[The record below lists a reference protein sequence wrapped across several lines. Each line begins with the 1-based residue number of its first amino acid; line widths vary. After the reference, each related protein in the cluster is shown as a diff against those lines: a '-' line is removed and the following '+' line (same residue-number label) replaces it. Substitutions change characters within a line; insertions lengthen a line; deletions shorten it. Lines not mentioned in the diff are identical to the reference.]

1 MKHALLLI
9 IFSISALLSN
19 AQIKKGNFSIEAH
32 YGLTGNFF
40 VQSYDET
47 SSIGTL
53 NDAIFYKKNF
63 IGSNLQI
70 NTGYYFNKK
79 WKLSLSYTRQENKKD
94 VNYIKSYPNYVLNI
108 RSTIRHFNNFWD
120 LELTRY
126 YDNKKN
132 RVGISLGASYM
143 RFRQNEIDVLSGGRA
158 INIEERDA
166 KRFRLV
172 DLGTVVGFTYDYK
185 IQPKVYLGIAT
196 KFHYNITADIA
207 ESVSLSPYV
216 HFYF

>member
-1 MKHALLLI
+1 MKYLI
-9 IFSISALLSN
+9 LFFSIGIITTNLK
-19 AQIKKGNFSIEAH
+19 AQIKKGNFSFEAH

-47 SSIGTL
+47 SSIGIL
-53 NDAIFYKKNF
+53 NDANFFKKNF

-79 WKLSLSYTRQENKKD
+79 WKLSLAYTRQENKRD
-94 VNYIKSYPNYVLNI
+94 VNFIKAYPNYILNI
-108 RSTIRHFNNFWD
+108 NTTIRHFNNFWD

-126 YDNKKN
+126 YEKKKN
-132 RVGISLGASYM
+132 RLGISLGASYM
-143 RFRQNEIDVLSGGRA
+143 RFRQNEIDILIGGRA

-166 KRFRLV
+166 KRFKLV
-172 DLGTVVGFTYDYK
+172 DLDAVLGCTYDYK
-185 IQPKVYLGIAT
+185 IQPKVYVGVAT